1 MPWLFLLIQYVH
13 YQKVTDGA
21 AAVVLARRDVAQRLG
36 LPILAKFVS
45 YAVGG
50 VPPEIMGIGPVVAIP
65 EVLKKAG
72 LTKD

>member
-1 MPWLFLLIQYVH
+1 
-13 YQKVTDGA
+13 VTDGA